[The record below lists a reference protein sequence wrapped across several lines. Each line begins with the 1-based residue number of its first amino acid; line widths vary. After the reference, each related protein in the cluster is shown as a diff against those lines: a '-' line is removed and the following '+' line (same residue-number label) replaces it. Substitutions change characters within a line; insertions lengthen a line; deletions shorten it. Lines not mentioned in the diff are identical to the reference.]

1 MGLVDVDPV
10 AREGNVARL
19 FAETASYHEDA
30 LAMEH
35 RDERTT
41 HAELHDQ
48 TATFAGGLYELGLKP
63 DDRMLVFLPNCP
75 QFLVAALGALRA
87 GIVFSPVNPQ
97 YKRREVAYQLEDTN
111 ASVIVTHPSL
121 RWIVDEAR
129 EETGLEPDVVTVPS
143 GHMERDPDDTAFEDV
158 EGESTLIERADDDV
172 ALLPYTSGTT
182 GDPKGVRLTHQ
193 NLRAQLSWIL
203 AAPDDGLEPTEV
215 RSLTW
220 LPLYHITGFTHTALQ
235 PLVRGGGLFFRSALE
250 WDPEECLALI
260 EREEIT
266 HFIGVTTMYAD
277 MVGVEDF
284 AEYDLSSLEMA
295 AEGGAKLS
303 AAVQEQ
309 FEGTAGV
316 DIEEGYGLTE
326 TAGATHT
333 QTGATYGLRHGTVGQ
348 PLRTVDCKLVDER
361 GQEVPPGEEGELLL
375 RGPQVAAGYH
385 DLPEATDAAFTER
398 GYFRT
403 GDVARRDERN
413 YYEIVDR
420 KKHVIVSGGY
430 NIYPSELENLLLEH
444 DALAD
449 AAVVGIPDERRNEV
463 PKAFVVPASEASGSS
478 SGERSESDG
487 VPEPDVEH
495 GTDVTS
501 EELAQFCLENL
512 AEYKHPRE
520 IAFVDA
526 LPRTTSGKVKKYE
539 LLEDGESSPS

>member
-1 MGLVDVDPV
+1 MELVDVDPA

-19 FAETASYHEDA
+19 FAETASRHGDA
-30 LAMEH
+30 LAME
-35 RDERTT
+35 RRGDRTT
-41 HAELHDQ
+41 HAELRER
-48 TATFAGGLYELGLKP
+48 TAAFAGGLCDLGLEAG
-63 DDRMLVFLPNCP
+63 DRMLVFLPNCP
-75 QFLVAALGALRA
+75 QFLVAALGAFRA
-87 GIVFSPVNPQ
+87 GVVFSPVNPQ
-97 YKRREVAYQLEDTN
+97 YKRREVVYQLEDTN
-111 ASVIVTHPSL
+111 ASAIVTHPAL
-121 RWIVDEAR
+121 RRIVDEAL
-129 EETGLEPDVVTVPS
+129 EETGRECTVVTVS
-143 GHMERDPDDTAFEDV
+143 SERADRDPDDTAFEDV
-158 EGESTLIERADDDV
+158 RGEPALIERADDDV
-172 ALLPYTSGTT
+172 ALLPYTSGTI
-182 GDPKGVRLTHQ
+182 GDPKGVTLTHR
-193 NLRAQLSWIL
+193 NVRAQLCWIL
-203 AAPDDGLEPTEV
+203 TAPDDGLEPTEV

-260 EREEIT
+260 EREEVT

-277 MVGVEDF
+277 MVGAEGF
-284 AEYDLSSLEMA
+284 GEYDLSSLETA

-303 AAVQEQ
+303 AAVQER
-309 FEGTAGV
+309 FEETAGV

-326 TAGATHT
+326 TTGATHT
-333 QTGATYGLRHGTVGQ
+333 QTGSVYGLRHGTVGQ

-361 GQEVPPGEEGELLL
+361 GREVSPGEEGELLV

-385 DLPEATDAAFTER
+385 GMPEATDAAFTER

-444 DALAD
+444 DAVAD
-449 AAVVGIPDERRNEV
+449 AAIVGIPDERRDEV

-478 SGERSESDG
+478 SGERSEPDG
-487 VPEPDVEH
+487 VPEPSDEPGEV
-495 GTDVTS
+495 VTAD
-501 EELAQFCLENL
+501 ELTRFCLENL

-520 IAFVDA
+520 IAFVDD
-526 LPRTTSGKVKKYE
+526 LPRTTSGKVQKYK
-539 LLEDGESSPS
+539 LLEDGESEPA